1 MKNLLII
8 GARGTGRGL
17 YGLREDFI
25 GYNETFVIKG
35 FLDDDKHILDG
46 FEGYPPILSSVEDY
60 EIQED
65 DVFVCAL
72 GDPKMKQ
79 KYISI
84 IQEKNG
90 EFISLLSKS
99 FTLSQ
104 TNRKLGKGCIIFC
117 HTGIDADT
125 EIGDFVT
132 MLPGVIIGHDTVIE
146 DFCVLDIQVV
156 CCGGSKIGQG
166 ALLCTGAKIMP
177 HKTIGAGAVI
187 NAGSVVARDVPAGAT
202 VMGMPAQESRS
213 WLKMILQGVK
223 K

>member
-104 TNRKLGKGCIIFC
+104 TNRKLGKV
-117 HTGIDADT
+117 ASY
-125 EIGDFVT
+125 FVIQEL
-132 MLPGVIIGHDTVIE
+132 MLIR
-146 DFCVLDIQVV
+146 
-156 CCGGSKIGQG
+156 K
-166 ALLCTGAKIMP
+166 
-177 HKTIGAGAVI
+177 
-187 NAGSVVARDVPAGAT
+187 
-202 VMGMPAQESRS
+202 
-213 WLKMILQGVK
+213 
-223 K
+223 

>member
-1 MKNLLII
+1 MSSKCLMFKKCKYMKNLLII

-79 KYISI
+79 
-84 IQEKNG
+84 N
-90 EFISLLSKS
+90 
-99 FTLSQ
+99 TLALFKKRMV
-104 TNRKLGKGCIIFC
+104 NLYR
-117 HTGIDADT
+117 
-125 EIGDFVT
+125 
-132 MLPGVIIGHDTVIE
+132 
-146 DFCVLDIQVV
+146 
-156 CCGGSKIGQG
+156 CC
-166 ALLCTGAKIMP
+166 LNPL
-177 HKTIGAGAVI
+177 
-187 NAGSVVARDVPAGAT
+187 R
-202 VMGMPAQESRS
+202 
-213 WLKMILQGVK
+213 LVK
-223 K
+223 QIVN